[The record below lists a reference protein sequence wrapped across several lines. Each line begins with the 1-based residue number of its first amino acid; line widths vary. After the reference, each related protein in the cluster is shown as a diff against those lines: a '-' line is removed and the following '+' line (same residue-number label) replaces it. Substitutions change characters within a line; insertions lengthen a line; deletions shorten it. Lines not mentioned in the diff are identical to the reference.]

1 MNRKTIEELIR
12 KGETEKALEVLL
24 ALVRHHHLESQEH
37 EVILLS
43 GQFHELEKAQRLGVI
58 AFSDHQVSMNKIKAA
73 LNHIT
78 GELPSEGKE
87 DDSNTPS
94 NQEVILFLSANPKGT
109 VQLRVDEELRKIK
122 DCLASATRR
131 DSITLLSEPAVNL
144 PTFTRALLV
153 HQPSILHFSGHG
165 LGQGISI
172 EDEQGEEM
180 IFPNEGLQLLFNT
193 FKGRLHTVFLNAC
206 YSESQAEIIS
216 AFGLHVIGMND
227 EMGDKSAI
235 RFAQGFYQA
244 LGEGKPVPQ
253 AFQMGLVHIST
264 DGRFARTAELWY
276 QGKKNS

>member
-12 KGETEKALEVLL
+12 KGETEKALEALL
-24 ALVRHHHLESQEH
+24 VLVRHHHLESQEH
-37 EVILLS
+37 EVIVLS

-73 LNHIT
+73 LTHIT

-87 DDSNTPS
+87 DDSNTQS

-109 VQLRVDEELRKIK
+109 VQLRLDEELRKIK

-131 DSITLLSEPAVNL
+131 DSITLLVEPAVNML
-144 PTFTRALLV
+144 TFTKALMQ
-153 HQPSILHFSGHG
+153 HEPSILHFSGHG

-172 EDEQGEEM
+172 EDERGEEM
-180 IFPNEGLQLLFNT
+180 IFPNEGLRLLFNT

-206 YSESQAEIIS
+206 YSESQAEVIS
-216 AFGLHVIGMND
+216 ACDLQVIGMND
-227 EMGDKSAI
+227 EMGDQSAI

-244 LGEGKPVPQ
+244 LGEGKPVSQ
-253 AFQMGLVHIST
+253 AFQMGLVHVST
-264 DGRFARTAELWY
+264 EGRFSNTPELWY
-276 QGKKNS
+276 RGKKK